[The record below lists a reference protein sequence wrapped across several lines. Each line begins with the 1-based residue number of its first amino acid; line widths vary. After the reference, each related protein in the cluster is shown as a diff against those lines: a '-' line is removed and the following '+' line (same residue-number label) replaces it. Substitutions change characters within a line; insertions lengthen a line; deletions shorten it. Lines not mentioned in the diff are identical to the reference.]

1 MSFDKRVVFD
11 TSSLVSAV
19 LKPHSVPAAALS
31 WAWEVA
37 QVAVSEDTLAELALV
52 LGRAKFDTYRA
63 RADRDEFFALY
74 RAMTVVCEVPNPVTL
89 CRDPKDDKFQA
100 LAAACGASLLVSS
113 DQELLSLGR
122 CGSALIV
129 PPTQFEAL
137 CS

>member
-37 QVAVSEDTLAELALV
+37 QIAVSEDTVAELALV
-52 LGRAKFDTYRA
+52 LGRAKFDIYRA
-63 RADRDEFFALY
+63 RADRDEFFARY
-74 RAMTVVCEVPNPVTL
+74 QAMTVVYEVPNPVTP
-89 CRDPKDDKFQA
+89 CRDPKDDKFLS

-113 DQELLSLGR
+113 AQDLLSLGR
-122 CGSALIV
+122 FGTALIV
-129 PPTQFEAL
+129 TPGQFVAL